1 MLVPRAA
8 RGPRVTRRRRSGVPD
23 RVVAPV
29 PAEQSDEGWDMR
41 TSTTVRLLAAVLGL
55 GLALTAC
62 GGPAGAPE
70 AVTGLRYVVPNTPG
84 SGYDLT
90 ARTAA
95 KTMQDAGLARNVEV
109 FHVPGAGGTVACS
122 GPWTSGATAS

>member
-1 MLVPRAA
+1 M
-8 RGPRVTRRRRSGVPD
+8 G
-23 RVVAPV
+23 
-29 PAEQSDEGWDMR
+29 

-55 GLALTAC
+55 AMTAC